1 VPRVSLLRPGIRAT
15 DPHWKPPPVCVIE
28 SVDGSNS
35 TTRQRISGDTI
46 RPSDK
51 QPAFVTPWQSMEN
64 TTAIWITRRKT
75 IRYFSFATL
84 LILLIGTPCLAT
96 DLAPT
101 PPMGWNSWD
110 SYGLTVTEA
119 EFKANVSWLHQHLQP
134 LGWQYVVVDEGWY
147 LRQPGQKG
155 AAQGFV
161 LDADG
166 RYLVAD
172 NRFSSSGFKPLAD
185 WVHAQGLKFGLHIIR
200 GIPRQAVE
208 KNLPIAGSAS
218 HATDAA
224 NTADICRWNSD
235 NYGLKANAAAQAYYD
250 SIIKLY
256 AGWGVDYI
264 KVDCIS
270 KPYQA
275 DEIHMMSA
283 AIAKSGRAMVLSLS
297 PGPTPIEQADDV
309 KKYAQLWRISDDMW
323 DTWSAP
329 GGQTFPAGLVRQFD
343 RTAQWAPHIVAGH
356 WPDADMLPL
365 GYLGPRPGW
374 KEPRMSRLTAD
385 ESRTLMTLWSMA
397 RSPLVAG
404 TNLTRMDKATE
415 ALYTN
420 PEVIAIDQHST
431 ENRERS
437 RTGSLIVWTATPG
450 SGGGRYIA
458 VFNLGDTTQNVSYA
472 WKDLGLPEGGHSVR
486 DLWARKDLGSAASL
500 KTTLRAH
507 ASVLYRVR

>member
-1 VPRVSLLRPGIRAT
+1 VHSL
-15 DPHWKPPPVCVIE
+15 
-28 SVDGSNS
+28 
-35 TTRQRISGDTI
+35 
-46 RPSDK
+46 
-51 QPAFVTPWQSMEN
+51 
-64 TTAIWITRRKT
+64 
-75 IRYFSFATL
+75 
-84 LILLIGTPCLAT
+84 
-96 DLAPT
+96 
-101 PPMGWNSWD
+101 
-110 SYGLTVTEA
+110 
-119 EFKANVSWLHQHLQP
+119 
-134 LGWQYVVVDEGWY
+134 
-147 LRQPGQKG
+147 
-155 AAQGFV
+155 
-161 LDADG
+161 
-166 RYLVAD
+166 
-172 NRFSSSGFKPLAD
+172 
-185 WVHAQGLKFGLHIIR
+185 GLKFGLHIIR

-208 KNLPIAGSAS
+208 KNLPIAGSAF

-224 NTADICRWNSD
+224 NTADTCRWNSD

-309 KKYAQLWRISDDMW
+309 RKYAQLWRISDDMW

-329 GGQTFPAGLVRQFD
+329 EGQTFPAGLVRQFD

-374 KEPRMSRLTAD
+374 KEPRVSRLTAD

-415 ALYTN
+415 ALYSN
-420 PEVIAIDQHST
+420 PEVIAVDQHSS
-431 ENRERS
+431 ENRQQS
-437 RTGSLIVWTATPG
+437 RTGSLVVWTATPE
-450 SGGGRYIA
+450 SGGGHYVA
-458 VFNLGDTTQNVSYA
+458 VFNLGDATQNVSYS
-472 WKDLGLPEGGHSVR
+472 WKDLGLPDGEHEVR
-486 DLWARKDLGSAASL
+486 DLWTRKDLGKTPSL
-500 KTTLRAH
+500 KTALRAH
-507 ASVLYRVR
+507 ASVLYRVH